1 MNSDVKG
8 VLMAI
13 GEGKKGEQ
21 LSGEK
26 LVDIFHVVVGK
37 MLANDIDP
45 REIIHAMTF
54 VAAEL
59 GFISTEDKLG
69 VISVLLDSISQAAS
83 IVANERGEPPIEIS
97 VTNTPETGN
106 EIIH

>member
-1 MNSDVKG
+1 
-8 VLMAI
+8 MAI
-13 GEGKKGEQ
+13 DEVQKNEQ

-26 LVDIFHVVVGK
+26 LVDIFHGVVGK
-37 MLANDIDP
+37 LLANDIDP

-106 EIIH
+106 EIIHWILCA